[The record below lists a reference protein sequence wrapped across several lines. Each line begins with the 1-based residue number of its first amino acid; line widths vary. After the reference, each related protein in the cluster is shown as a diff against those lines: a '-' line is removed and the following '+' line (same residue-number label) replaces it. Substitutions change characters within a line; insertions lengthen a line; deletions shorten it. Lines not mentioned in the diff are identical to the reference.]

1 MIMIE
6 LKNAIFLG
14 IVQGLTEWL
23 PISSSGHLV
32 IVQQTL
38 NLNVPLLFDV
48 MLHFGTLLAVFVV
61 FWKDIFKIFK
71 SLFSLDF
78 KSENGKIVKFIIIGT
93 IPVALL
99 GFFLHDIFES
109 FFSNLFSVGI
119 ALIITGIILLL
130 TKKCRG
136 RKKLNSSDSLLIG
149 IAQAIALMPGISRS
163 GITISTGL
171 LRGIDKEK
179 IYRFS
184 FLLSIP
190 AIIGANLLELSKQ
203 VITEIEKIPY
213 IIGTIIAAIMG
224 YLSLRFLF
232 RILKGGKF
240 YYFSFY
246 CLILGILILIY
257 SSI

>member
-6 LKNAIFLG
+6 LKDAIFLG

-32 IVQQTL
+32 ILQQTL

-48 MLHFGTLLAVFVV
+48 MLHFGTLLAIFVV
-61 FWKDIFKIFK
+61 FWKDILNILK

-78 KSENGKIVKFIIIGT
+78 KSENGKMVKFIIIGT

-99 GFFLHDIFES
+99 GFFLHNIFES

-130 TKKCRG
+130 TKKFRG
-136 RKKLNSSDSLLIG
+136 RKRLNSSDSLLIG

-190 AIIGANLLELSKQ
+190 AVIGANLLELSKE
-203 VITEIEKIPY
+203 VITEIELTPY
-213 IIGTIIAAIMG
+213 IIGTITAAIVG

-232 RILKGGKF
+232 RILKRGKF

-246 CLILGILILIY
+246 CLILGILVLIY